1 MSKFNKVFILFPV
14 LIHTFYLFSQPI
26 PVVLTI
32 EQMFER
38 ADSCSRSIR
47 TYSLAEQ
54 EARQAIRV
62 AKNAQLPL
70 VDVSLSASYL
80 GDAWLSDRHFSHGE
94 RAPMPHFGN
103 NFAIEASQVIYAGG
117 AISSRIAMAK
127 LQHQLAQLDLEN
139 NKQDIRFLL
148 VGNYLEMYKLKNQ
161 AAVYRKNIEQTRT
174 LLAEIT
180 AKQQQGITLKNDI
193 TRYELQLQSLQLAL
207 TQVENG
213 IVILNHQLITVL
225 GLPEETQIEVDSQLP
240 EQLPLLSEEDRWQE
254 TALLTSPLLQQARL
268 NIEQSQYAEK
278 LARSERLPS
287 VALIAG
293 DHLDGPITFEIP
305 PINRNINYWYVGLGV
320 KFNLA
325 STFKSGKEIR
335 LARLSTQKARES
347 DLLSREHIRTE
358 VKEAYIRFREAF
370 TIYQTQVKSLELA
383 HQNYQVINN
392 RYLNGL
398 ALLTDMLDASN
409 SQLNAELQ
417 VVNARIHILFHYYK
431 LKKTTGVL

>member
-1 MSKFNKVFILFPV
+1 
-14 LIHTFYLFSQPI
+14 
-26 PVVLTI
+26 
-32 EQMFER
+32 MFER

-62 AKNAQLPL
+62 ARNAQLPSI
-70 VDVSLSASYL
+70 DVAVSASYI
-80 GDAWLSDRHFSHGE
+80 GDVWLSDRDFSHGE
-94 RAPMPHFGN
+94 RAAMPHFGN
-103 NFAIEASQVIYAGG
+103 NFTIEASQVIYAGG
-117 AISSRIAMAK
+117 AISSRIALAK
-127 LQHQLAQLDLEN
+127 LHHQLAQLDLEN

-148 VGNYLEMYKLKNQ
+148 AGNYLEMYKLKNQ
-161 AAVYRKNIEQTRT
+161 AEVYRRNIEQTRA

-180 AKQQQGITLKNDI
+180 AKQQHGITLKNDI

-225 GLPEETQIEVDSQLP
+225 GLPEETQIEVDSHLL
-240 EQLPLLSEEDRWQE
+240 EQLPLLSDENRWQE
-254 TALLTSPLLQQARL
+254 TALFSSPLLQQARL
-268 NIEQSQYAEK
+268 NIEQSQYGEK
-278 LARSERLPS
+278 LARSGRLPS
-287 VALIAG
+287 VALMAG
-293 DHLDGPITFEIP
+293 DNLEGPITFEIP
-305 PINRNINYWYVGLGV
+305 PINRNINYWYVGVGV

-347 DLLSREHIRTE
+347 DLLLQEHIRTE
-358 VKEAYIRFREAF
+358 VKEAYIRFRESF
-370 TIYQTQVKSLELA
+370 TLYETQVKSLELA
-383 HQNYQVINN
+383 HQNYHVINN
-392 RYLNGL
+392 RYLNDL

-417 VVNARIHILFHYYK
+417 VVNAQIHILFHYYK
-431 LKKTTGVL
+431 LKRTTGTL